1 METMSHVQSA
11 DTIRIIK
18 DTVTYDLLPAE
29 EGGYIVTVTDY
40 PSCLSE
46 GETIDEALANAEDAL
61 YGCLLVDQE
70 AGFALP
76 EHLETFLHRLSER
89 IDEQDQSPPTHRGYS
104 ST

>member
-1 METMSHVQSA
+1 METMNHVQSA

-18 DTVTYDLLPAE
+18 DAITYDLLPAE
-29 EGGYIVTVTDY
+29 EGGYVVTVTDY

-61 YGCLLVDQE
+61 YGCLLTDKE
-70 AGFALP
+70 AGFDLP
-76 EHLETFLHRLSER
+76 ETLETFLHRLSER
-89 IDEQDQSPPTHRGYS
+89 IDEQDQSPTAHRGYS